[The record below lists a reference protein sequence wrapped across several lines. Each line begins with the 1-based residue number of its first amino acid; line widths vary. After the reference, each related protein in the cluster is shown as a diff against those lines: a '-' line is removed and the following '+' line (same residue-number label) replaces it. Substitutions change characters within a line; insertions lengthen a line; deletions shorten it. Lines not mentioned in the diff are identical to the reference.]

1 MLCRT
6 RAVKISQ
13 AEDRLS
19 TVGRRSGCYLQVVA
33 HSLACA
39 FANRVD
45 HPVAFRE
52 HSAGPQSAGTP
63 KQAREPPQENQIS
76 SVPRISAVQFAT
88 AFALRPNLLSWF
100 LGAGASAASGIPTG
114 YAMIRDFKT
123 QIFCRETNLS
133 KREID
138 TADPIWIG
146 RIETFFRQKA
156 LLPPDG
162 DPTEYAKAFEA
173 VYPEARHRRQYIEDA
188 ISKGTPCFGHK
199 VLGSLMAAG
208 KINSI
213 FTTNFD
219 PLIEEA
225 VYSANSIL
233 PLVDQNRPTVAA
245 IDSADRALRC
255 LNESDWPLVAKL
267 HGDYQSIAIKN
278 TESELHDQDTRMRQV
293 LVESGKRFG
302 MIFVGY
308 SGRDASIMDALNKVL
323 DASSPFPNGLY
334 WLTSSASRLLPAVIE
349 FLDRAQAVGV
359 DVAIVE
365 CATFDE
371 LAADIIKITDLPKPL
386 LDHVMKGRPKPRLV
400 PVQIPQTRARSF
412 PVLRYSAILLQSMPT
427 SARRIRLSQPTTSAE
442 VRGIFKAKGCRA
454 TAAGLGRELAVF
466 GRDQE
471 ILDAL
476 ASLGPSL
483 AGMIDLDP
491 VADSWAMGLLYDTLV
506 RSLARQRPLIP
517 RYRRSGHSLVVA
529 TPRDGADPDRTQRQ
543 QQTLSRLHDA
553 YGGNLFGTVPKLG
566 FPFQEGVHLK
576 LEQVDGKWWCG
587 FEPYTFVQLPRLE
600 SSQTEIAE
608 GLVAEEAPAEMVVR
622 AERRGDPAGD
632 WRRERWAP
640 RYNSNWASII
650 GAWAQL
656 LTETG
661 GTTRSA
667 FGLEEGTGIDAVF
680 KVSPVT
686 GFSRP
691 SHHHSYFDRSK

>member
-1 MLCRT
+1 
-6 RAVKISQ
+6 
-13 AEDRLS
+13 
-19 TVGRRSGCYLQVVA
+19 
-33 HSLACA
+33 
-39 FANRVD
+39 
-45 HPVAFRE
+45 
-52 HSAGPQSAGTP
+52 
-63 KQAREPPQENQIS
+63 
-76 SVPRISAVQFAT
+76 VPIKTISAAQFAT
-88 AFALRPNLLSWF
+88 AFDLRPNLVAWF

-114 YAMIRDFKT
+114 YAMIRDFKA

-138 TADPIWIG
+138 TADPIWID
-146 RIETFFRQKA
+146 RIDAFFRQNSQ
-156 LLPPDG
+156 LPPDG

-173 VYPEARHRRQYIEDA
+173 VYPEARHRRQYIDDA

-208 KINSI
+208 KVDCV

-219 PLIEEA
+219 PLIEESA
-225 VYSANSIL
+225 LSANGIL
-233 PLVDQNRPTVAA
+233 PVDNQNRPTVAA
-245 IDSADRALRC
+245 IDSADRAMRC

-278 TESELHDQDTRMRQV
+278 TGSELEEQDARMRHV

-308 SGRDASIMDALNKVL
+308 SGRDASIMEALNTVL
-323 DASSPFPNGLY
+323 DAPSPFPNGVY

-349 FLDRAQAVGV
+349 FLERAGAAGV
-359 DVAIVE
+359 DVAVVE

-371 LAADIIKITDLPKPL
+371 VAADIIKVTDLPKPL
-386 LDHVMKGRPKPRLV
+386 LARVMEGRPTPRLV
-400 PVQIPQTRARSF
+400 PVQIPHAKARAF
-412 PVLRYSAILLQSMPT
+412 PVLRYSAILLQSMPAA
-427 SARRIRLSQPTTSAE
+427 ARRIRLSQSTTSAE
-442 VRGIFKAKGCRA
+442 VREIFKAKGCRA
-454 TAAGLGRELAVF
+454 TAAALGRELAAF

-476 ASLGPSL
+476 APLGPSL
-483 AGMIDLDP
+483 AGTIDLDP

-529 TPRDGADPDRTQRQ
+529 TPRDGDDPDRTRRQ
-543 QQTLSRLHDA
+543 QQTLSRLRDA
-553 YGGNLFGTVPKLG
+553 YGTSLFGTVPKLS

-587 FEPYTFVQLPRLE
+587 FEPYTFVQLPRQE
-600 SSQTEIAE
+600 TPQTEGAE
-608 GLVAEEAPAEMVVR
+608 DLVAQEAAAEMGMQ

-640 RYNSNWASII
+640 RYNRNWASII

-661 GTTRSA
+661 GTLRSA
-667 FGLEEGTGIDAVF
+667 FGLVDGSGIDAVF

-691 SHHHSYFDRSK
+691 SHHHTYFDRSK

>member
-1 MLCRT
+1 MPIKT
-6 RAVKISQ
+6 
-13 AEDRLS
+13 
-19 TVGRRSGCYLQVVA
+19 
-33 HSLACA
+33 
-39 FANRVD
+39 
-45 HPVAFRE
+45 
-52 HSAGPQSAGTP
+52 
-63 KQAREPPQENQIS
+63 
-76 SVPRISAVQFAT
+76 ISAAQFAT
-88 AFALRPNLLSWF
+88 AFDLRPNLVAWF

-114 YAMIRDFKT
+114 YSMIRDFKA

-138 TADPIWIG
+138 TADQIWID
-146 RIETFFRQKA
+146 RIDAFFRQTP

-162 DPTEYAKAFEA
+162 DPKEYAKAFEA
-173 VYPEARHRRQYIEDA
+173 VYPEARHRRQYIDDA

-208 KINSI
+208 KVDCI

-219 PLIEEA
+219 PLIEESA
-225 VYSANSIL
+225 RSANGIL
-233 PLVDQNRPTVAA
+233 PVDDQNRPTVAA
-245 IDSADRALRC
+245 IDSADRAMRC
-255 LNESDWPLVAKL
+255 LNESDWPLVVKL

-278 TESELHDQDTRMRQV
+278 TGSELEKQDSRMRHV

-308 SGRDASIMDALNKVL
+308 SGRDASIMEALNTVL
-323 DASSPFPNGLY
+323 DAPSPFPNGLY
-334 WLTSSASRLLPAVIE
+334 WLTSSVSRLLPAVIK
-349 FLDRAQAVGV
+349 FLDRAQTAGV
-359 DVAIVE
+359 DVAVVE

-371 LAADIIKITDLPKPL
+371 LAADIIKITDLPQPL
-386 LDHVMKGRPKPRLV
+386 LDRVMEGRPTPRLV
-400 PVQIPQTRARSF
+400 PVQIPHAKARAF

-427 SARRIRLSQPTTSAE
+427 AARRIRLSQSTTSAE
-442 VRGIFKAKGCRA
+442 VREIFKAKGYRV
-454 TAAGLGRELAVF
+454 AAAALGRELAVF

-476 ASLGPSL
+476 APLGPSL
-483 AGMIDLDP
+483 AGTIDLDP
-491 VADSWAMGLLYDTLV
+491 VADSWAVGLLYDTLV

-529 TPRDGADPDRTQRQ
+529 TPRDGDDPDRTRRQ
-543 QQTLSRLHDA
+543 QQTLSRLRDA
-553 YGGNLFGTVPKLG
+553 YGTSLFGTVPKLG

-587 FEPYTFVQLPRLE
+587 FEPYTFVQLPRQD
-600 SSQTEIAE
+600 SSQTDSAE
-608 GLVAEEAPAEMVVR
+608 GLGAEEAPTEMGMR

-632 WRRERWAP
+632 WRRERWAL
-640 RYNSNWASII
+640 RHNRQWASII
-650 GAWAQL
+650 EAWAPL

-667 FGLEEGTGIDAVF
+667 FGLEEGTGIDAAF
-680 KVSPVT
+680 EVSPVT

>member
-1 MLCRT
+1 MPIKT
-6 RAVKISQ
+6 
-13 AEDRLS
+13 
-19 TVGRRSGCYLQVVA
+19 
-33 HSLACA
+33 
-39 FANRVD
+39 
-45 HPVAFRE
+45 
-52 HSAGPQSAGTP
+52 
-63 KQAREPPQENQIS
+63 
-76 SVPRISAVQFAT
+76 ISAAQFAT
-88 AFALRPNLLSWF
+88 AFDLRPNLVAWF

-114 YAMIRDFKT
+114 YAMIRDFKA

-138 TADPIWIG
+138 TADPIWID
-146 RIETFFRQKA
+146 RIDAFFRQNS

-173 VYPEARHRRQYIEDA
+173 VYPEARHRRQYIDDA

-208 KINSI
+208 KVDSV

-219 PLIEEA
+219 PLIEESA
-225 VYSANSIL
+225 HSANAIL
-233 PLVDQNRPTVAA
+233 PIDGQNRPTVAA
-245 IDSADRALRC
+245 IDSADRAMRC

-278 TESELHDQDTRMRQV
+278 TGSELEKQDARMRHV

-308 SGRDASIMDALNKVL
+308 SGRDASIMEALNTVL
-323 DASSPFPNGLY
+323 DAPSPFPNGVY

-349 FLDRAQAVGV
+349 FLERAGAAGV
-359 DVAIVE
+359 DVAVVE

-371 LAADIIKITDLPKPL
+371 LAADIIKVTDLPKPL
-386 LDHVMKGRPKPRLV
+386 LDRVMKGRPTPRLV
-400 PVQIPQTRARSF
+400 PVQIPNAKARAF
-412 PVLRYSAILLQSMPT
+412 PVLRYSVILLQSMPT
-427 SARRIRLSQPTTSAE
+427 AARRIRLSQPITSAE
-442 VRGIFKAKGCRA
+442 VRETFKAKGCRA
-454 TAAGLGRELAVF
+454 TAAALGRELAVF

-476 ASLGPSL
+476 APLGPSL
-483 AGMIDLDP
+483 AGTIDLDP

-529 TPRDGADPDRTQRQ
+529 TPRDGDDPDRTRRQ
-543 QQTLSRLHDA
+543 QQTLSRLRDA
-553 YGGNLFGTVPKLG
+553 YGTSLFGTVPKLG

-587 FEPYTFVQLPRLE
+587 FEPYTFVQLPRQDT
-600 SSQTEIAE
+600 SQTDGEE
-608 GLVAEEAPAEMVVR
+608 GLVAEEAPAEMGMR

-640 RYNSNWASII
+640 RYNRNWASII
-650 GAWAQL
+650 GAWAHL

-667 FGLEEGTGIDAVF
+667 FGLEDGTGIDAVF

-691 SHHHSYFDRSK
+691 SHHHPYFDRSK

>member
-1 MLCRT
+1 
-6 RAVKISQ
+6 
-13 AEDRLS
+13 
-19 TVGRRSGCYLQVVA
+19 
-33 HSLACA
+33 
-39 FANRVD
+39 
-45 HPVAFRE
+45 
-52 HSAGPQSAGTP
+52 
-63 KQAREPPQENQIS
+63 
-76 SVPRISAVQFAT
+76 
-88 AFALRPNLLSWF
+88 
-100 LGAGASAASGIPTG
+100 
-114 YAMIRDFKT
+114 MIRDFKA

-138 TADPIWIG
+138 TADPIWID
-146 RIETFFRQKA
+146 RIDAFFRQNS

-173 VYPEARHRRQYIEDA
+173 VYPEARHRRQYIDDA

-208 KINSI
+208 KVDCV

-219 PLIEEA
+219 PLIEESTL
-225 VYSANSIL
+225 SANGIL
-233 PLVDQNRPTVAA
+233 PVDNQNRPTVAA
-245 IDSADRALRC
+245 IDSADRAMRC

-278 TESELHDQDTRMRQV
+278 TGSELEEQDARMRHV

-308 SGRDASIMDALNKVL
+308 SGRDASIMEALNTVL
-323 DASSPFPNGLY
+323 DAPSPFPNGVY

-349 FLDRAQAVGV
+349 FLERAGAAGV
-359 DVAIVE
+359 DVAVVE

-371 LAADIIKITDLPKPL
+371 LAADIIKISDLPRPL
-386 LDHVMKGRPKPRLV
+386 LDRVMEGRPTPRLV
-400 PVQIPQTRARSF
+400 PVQIPHAKARAF

-427 SARRIRLSQPTTSAE
+427 AARRIRLSQSTTSVE
-442 VRGIFKAKGCRA
+442 VREFFKAKGYRA
-454 TAAGLGRELAVF
+454 TAAALGRELAVF
-466 GRDQE
+466 GHDQE

-476 ASLGPSL
+476 APLGPSL
-483 AGMIDLDP
+483 AGTIELDP
-491 VADSWAMGLLYDTLV
+491 VADSWATGLLYDTLV

-529 TPRDGADPDRTQRQ
+529 APRDGDDPERTRRQ
-543 QQTLSRLHDA
+543 QQLLSRLRNA
-553 YGGNLFGTVPKLG
+553 YGTSLFGAVPKLG

-576 LEQVDGKWWCG
+576 LEQLDGKWWCG
-587 FEPYTFVQLPRLE
+587 FEPYTFVQFPRQDT
-600 SSQTEIAE
+600 SQTDGAE
-608 GLVAEEAPAEMVVR
+608 GLVAEKAPAEMGIR

-640 RYNSNWASII
+640 RYNNNWASII

-667 FGLEEGTGIDAVF
+667 FGLEDGTGIDAVF

-691 SHHHSYFDRSK
+691 SHHHSYFDRRK

>member
-1 MLCRT
+1 
-6 RAVKISQ
+6 
-13 AEDRLS
+13 
-19 TVGRRSGCYLQVVA
+19 
-33 HSLACA
+33 
-39 FANRVD
+39 
-45 HPVAFRE
+45 
-52 HSAGPQSAGTP
+52 
-63 KQAREPPQENQIS
+63 
-76 SVPRISAVQFAT
+76 
-88 AFALRPNLLSWF
+88 
-100 LGAGASAASGIPTG
+100 
-114 YAMIRDFKT
+114 MIRDFKA

-138 TADPIWIG
+138 TADPVWID
-146 RIETFFRQKA
+146 RIDAFFRQTS

-173 VYPEARHRRQYIEDA
+173 VYPEARHRRQYIDDA
-188 ISKGTPCFGHK
+188 ISKGSPCFGHK
-199 VLGSLMAAG
+199 VLGSLMVAG
-208 KINSI
+208 KVDCV

-219 PLIEEA
+219 PLIEE
-225 VYSANSIL
+225 SAHSSNGIL
-233 PLVDQNRPTVAA
+233 PVDDQNRPTVAA
-245 IDSADRALRC
+245 IDSADRAMRC

-278 TESELHDQDTRMRQV
+278 TGSELEEQDARMRHV

-308 SGRDASIMDALNKVL
+308 SGRDASIMEALNTVL
-323 DASSPFPNGLY
+323 DAPSPFPNGLY

-349 FLDRAQAVGV
+349 FLERAGAAGV
-359 DVAIVE
+359 DVAVVE

-371 LAADIIKITDLPKPL
+371 LAADIIKVTDLPKPL
-386 LDHVMKGRPKPRLV
+386 LDRVMEGRPTPRLV
-400 PVQIPQTRARSF
+400 PVQIPHAKARAF

-427 SARRIRLSQPTTSAE
+427 AARRIRLSKPTTSAE
-442 VRGIFKAKGCRA
+442 VREIFKAKGCRA
-454 TAAGLGRELAVF
+454 TAAVLGRELAVF

-476 ASLGPSL
+476 APLGPSL
-483 AGMIDLDP
+483 AGTIDLDP

-529 TPRDGADPDRTQRQ
+529 TPRDGDDPDRTRRQ
-543 QQTLSRLHDA
+543 QQTLSRLRDA
-553 YGGNLFGTVPKLG
+553 YGTSLFGTVPKLG

-587 FEPYTFVQLPRLE
+587 FEPYTFVQLPRQDTP
-600 SSQTEIAE
+600 QTEGAE
-608 GLVAEEAPAEMVVR
+608 DLVAQEAAAEMGMR

-640 RYNSNWASII
+640 RYNRNWASII